1 MVQLSHLYM
10 TTGKTIALTVWTL
23 CRPCD
28 FTAFTYD
35 VKWHT
40 VCHSF
45 PSEEQA
51 SFNFM
56 AAVTICSDFGALKNK
71 VRHCFH
77 CFPIYV
83 PWSDGTG
90 CHDLSFLILNFKPA
104 FSFSSFTLIKRLFM
118 SASKTFTDFY
128 ISIIILKFWTTFGSA
143 LYIPYNFY
151 FMDVIALHIS
161 LSIVFIIFWF
171 FSVSLQLFM
180 HCNMCLIWL
189 SLFMMKILQK
199 YLVMSILIS

>member
-1 MVQLSHLYM
+1 
-10 TTGKTIALTVWTL
+10 
-23 CRPCD
+23 
-28 FTAFTYD
+28 
-35 VKWHT
+35 
-40 VCHSF
+40 
-45 PSEEQA
+45 
-51 SFNFM
+51 
-56 AAVTICSDFGALKNK
+56 
-71 VRHCFH
+71 
-77 CFPIYV
+77 
-83 PWSDGTG
+83 
-90 CHDLSFLILNFKPA
+90 
-104 FSFSSFTLIKRLFM
+104 M
-118 SASKTFTDFY
+118 SASKILADFY